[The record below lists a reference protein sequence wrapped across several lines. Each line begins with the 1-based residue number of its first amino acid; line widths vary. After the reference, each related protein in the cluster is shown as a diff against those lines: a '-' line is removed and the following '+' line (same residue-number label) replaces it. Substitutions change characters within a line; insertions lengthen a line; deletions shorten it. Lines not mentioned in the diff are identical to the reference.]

1 MYTDIRFAVRQLWKT
16 PGFTLAAVTVLAF
29 GIGANTTIFSL
40 LDTLLFEPPA
50 FTQPQEIVQIFSQ
63 DTKEPANY
71 RGFSYPTYVD
81 IRAQNTVFAGV
92 MAHNL
97 SMVGIGDKENTRRT
111 FADIV
116 SANYFS
122 VLGVQ
127 PIQGRGFLPDEE
139 KPGSNAAVA
148 VVSYSYWKKQGL
160 NPGLLGSSLMING
173 RPFTVVGIMPEGF
186 TGTMNVFAPEVWVPL
201 GVHDQ
206 LVNDFQ
212 TNQRTTLDDRAGRQL
227 LLIARLKPGLTAT
240 TAAPALKALAANLER
255 AFPVEQKNQTFVTA
269 PLSRFATS
277 TSPSDDGEVKQLGPL
292 LMGMAGVVLLVAC
305 LNLANM
311 LLARGTARRK
321 EIAIR
326 LALGASRW
334 RVVRQ
339 LLCEGFTLALIGSV
353 GGLLLGLWSSDLLVA
368 SLQSKMPIDMVW
380 KGGPNASIIIAT
392 LGFCLLGT
400 VGFALGPALKLSR
413 STVVGDLKEQAGE
426 DVVRRRWKFLPRN
439 PLVVIQIAFSL
450 ALLTTA
456 ALFVR
461 GAGKAAHVDTGLETS
476 RNLLLEIDASLAGYD
491 QTRAQNLYR
500 TLEERLAALPGV
512 ERASISSTVP
522 FGMVSLSK
530 AVQRAGVNPAP
541 DSKPATAAEGLA
553 FDARWNSVGAD
564 YFSTVGLRL
573 LRGRV
578 FNAAEAMQGHEAKVA
593 IIDEVLAKKLWP
605 NGDALGQEIQ
615 FAADN
620 APRAKGDDQAT
631 VGAQRGGPGA
641 AKQRVEVVGIVPYTR
656 ENLFEKNPTGALYL
670 PFAGGFQGDV
680 FFHIKFAP
688 NAASDSVAAAD
699 LIRKTVRTVDPGTA
713 DFIVADLCATSRGQ
727 SHALDHPRGRGPL

>member
-227 LLIARLKPGLTAT
+227 LLIARLKPGLTAA

-277 TSPSDDGEVKQLGPL
+277 TSPSDDGGGEAARAAPHGNGGGGP
-292 LMGMAGVVLLVAC
+292 
-305 LNLANM
+305 
-311 LLARGTARRK
+311 ARG
-321 EIAIR
+321 
-326 LALGASRW
+326 LP
-334 RVVRQ
+334 
-339 LLCEGFTLALIGSV
+339 
-353 GGLLLGLWSSDLLVA
+353 
-368 SLQSKMPIDMVW
+368 QS
-380 KGGPNASIIIAT
+380 G
-392 LGFCLLGT
+392 
-400 VGFALGPALKLSR
+400 
-413 STVVGDLKEQAGE
+413 
-426 DVVRRRWKFLPRN
+426 
-439 PLVVIQIAFSL
+439 
-450 ALLTTA
+450 
-456 ALFVR
+456 
-461 GAGKAAHVDTGLETS
+461 
-476 RNLLLEIDASLAGYD
+476 
-491 QTRAQNLYR
+491 
-500 TLEERLAALPGV
+500 
-512 ERASISSTVP
+512 
-522 FGMVSLSK
+522 
-530 AVQRAGVNPAP
+530 
-541 DSKPATAAEGLA
+541 
-553 FDARWNSVGAD
+553 
-564 YFSTVGLRL
+564 
-573 LRGRV
+573 
-578 FNAAEAMQGHEAKVA
+578 
-593 IIDEVLAKKLWP
+593 
-605 NGDALGQEIQ
+605 
-615 FAADN
+615 
-620 APRAKGDDQAT
+620 
-631 VGAQRGGPGA
+631 
-641 AKQRVEVVGIVPYTR
+641 
-656 ENLFEKNPTGALYL
+656 
-670 PFAGGFQGDV
+670 
-680 FFHIKFAP
+680 
-688 NAASDSVAAAD
+688 
-699 LIRKTVRTVDPGTA
+699 
-713 DFIVADLCATSRGQ
+713 
-727 SHALDHPRGRGPL
+727 